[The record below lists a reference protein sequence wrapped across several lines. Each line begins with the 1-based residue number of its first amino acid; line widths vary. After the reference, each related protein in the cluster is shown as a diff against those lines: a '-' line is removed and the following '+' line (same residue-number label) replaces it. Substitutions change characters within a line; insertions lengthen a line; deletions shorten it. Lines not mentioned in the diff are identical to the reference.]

1 MININIVNVT
11 LAVNMR
17 LIPNIGEANMTK
29 LSQKLNLKS
38 LTIKSIIGAAIVLIL
53 GLVAGTGIGLNIAPD
68 GEVIVETDFT
78 MELAEQQV
86 PTIIE
91 TEEGQIEVLSAPTV
105 EEVDGGPIEECPENE
120 ECGLGNY
127 VWVDVTTVQTIHASI
142 EGLCI
147 DVDNAYGSQCY
158 DTSAAVSENMTG
170 RRLTTC
176 GTGAASG
183 MMNCYEQNAGDD
195 YEVIWDATKVQPGD
209 IAVFGG
215 GKYGHT
221 GIVLGYYNNG
231 YVALLSTNQGGKA
244 CPGGG
249 SSANV
254 INMSMKNFIG
264 AYRWKEYIKPEPVEP
279 EAPTEAPVSKCE
291 KWQVKAGDTM
301 AKIMREC
308 EGKVVYGAA
317 MDEYAKTWYS
327 LVYYPGQ
334 SVYDGWTSSRHYG
347 LYAGDDIEHRV
358 E

>member
-1 MININIVNVT
+1 MSKI
-11 LAVNMR
+11 
-17 LIPNIGEANMTK
+17 
-29 LSQKLNLKS
+29 SSKLNLKA
-38 LTIKSIIGAAIVLIL
+38 LTLKSVIGAAIVLIL

-68 GEVIVETDFT
+68 GEVVVETDFA
-78 MELAEQQV
+78 MELAQEQV

-105 EEVDGGPIEECPENE
+105 EEVDGGKIEECPEGE
-120 ECGLGNY
+120 ECGLGSY
-127 VWVDVTTVQTIHASI
+127 VYVDVTSPQTIRTTI
-142 EGLCI
+142 EGQCI
-147 DVDNAYGSQCY
+147 NVDDYAGSQCW

-183 MMNCYEQNAGDD
+183 MMNCWQQNAGDD
-195 YEVIWDATKVQPGD
+195 YEVIWDATQVQPGD

-215 GKYGHT
+215 GRYGHT
-221 GIVLGYYNNG
+221 GIILGHYNDG
-231 YVALLSTNQGGKA
+231 YAALLSTNQGGKA

-279 EAPTEAPVSKCE
+279 EVPAEEISKCVQ
-291 KWQVKAGDTM
+291 WQVERGDTM
-301 AKIMREC
+301 SKIMEAC
-308 EGKVVYGAA
+308 EGKVVYGET
-317 MDEYAKTWYS
+317 MNDYAKSWYS
-327 LVYYPGQ
+327 TKYYPGQ
-334 SVYDGWTSSRHYG
+334 SVYDGWISPRHYG
-347 LYAGDDIEHRV
+347 LYAGDIIERRA

>member
-1 MININIVNVT
+1 MSKISSKI
-11 LAVNMR
+11 
-17 LIPNIGEANMTK
+17 
-29 LSQKLNLKS
+29 NLKAIT
-38 LTIKSIIGAAIVLIL
+38 LKSIIGAAIVLIL

-68 GEVIVETDFT
+68 GEVTIETDFA
-78 MELAEQQV
+78 MELAEEQV
-86 PTIIE
+86 PTILE
-91 TEEGQIEVLSAPTV
+91 TEEGQIEVLNAPTI
-105 EEVDGGPIEECPENE
+105 EMVDGGKIDECPEGE
-120 ECGLGNY
+120 ECGLGSY
-127 VWVDVTTVQTIHASI
+127 VWVDVSSVQAIRSSI
-142 EGLCI
+142 EGLCV
-147 DVDNAYGSQCY
+147 DVDNFAGSQCY

-183 MMNCYEQNAGDD
+183 MMNCWEQQADDD

-221 GIVLGYYNNG
+221 GIILGYYNNG

-254 INMSMKNFIG
+254 INMSMKNFLG

-279 EAPTEAPVSKCE
+279 EAPAEIPVSGCIE
-291 KWQVKAGDTM
+291 WHVEQGDTM
-301 AKIMREC
+301 SKIMLEC
-308 EGKVVYGAA
+308 EGTIVYGEA
-317 MDEYAKTWYS
+317 MNVYAKTWYS
-327 LVYYPGQ
+327 MIYDPGQ
-334 SVYDGWTSSRHYG
+334 SVYEGWTSSRHYG
-347 LYAGDDIEHRV
+347 LYAGDDIEHRT

>member
-1 MININIVNVT
+1 
-11 LAVNMR
+11 
-17 LIPNIGEANMTK
+17 MTK
-29 LSQKLNLKS
+29 FKSKLNLKN
-38 LTIKSIIGAAIVLIL
+38 LNPKSIIGAAIVLIL

-78 MELAEQQV
+78 MELADEQV

-127 VWVDVTTVQTIHASI
+127 VWVDVTTVQTIRSSI

-147 DVDNAYGSQCY
+147 NVDGYAGSQCW

-183 MMNCYEQNAGDD
+183 MMNCWEQNAGDD
-195 YEVIWDATKVQPGD
+195 YEVIWDAAKVQPGD
-209 IAVFGG
+209 IAVFSG

-221 GIVLGYYNNG
+221 GVILGYYNDG

-254 INMSMKNFIG
+254 INISMKNFLG
-264 AYRWKEYIKPEPVEP
+264 AYRWKEYIKAEPVEP
-279 EAPTEAPVSKCE
+279 ETPAEIPVSNCV
-291 KWQVKAGDTM
+291 KWHVERGDTM
-301 AKIMREC
+301 SKIMLEC
-308 EGKVVYGAA
+308 ENTVVYGEA
-317 MDEYAKTWYS
+317 MDAYAKTWYS
-327 LVYYPGQ
+327 LIYYPGQ

-347 LYAGDDIEHRV
+347 LYAGDDIEHRT